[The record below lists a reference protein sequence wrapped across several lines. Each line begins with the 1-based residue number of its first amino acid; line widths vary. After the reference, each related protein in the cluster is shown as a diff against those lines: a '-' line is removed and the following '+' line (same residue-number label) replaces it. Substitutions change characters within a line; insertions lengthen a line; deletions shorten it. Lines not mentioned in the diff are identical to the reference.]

1 MRSNE
6 RSCYTRWHV
15 CDASDAAPAPWLDDA
30 AGVERALLCSN
41 IACGMPQGKLGLQTL
56 RALHGC
62 KTGLLRASK
71 LLSPCALCRTEARVR
86 YVTLKP
92 RVHYVTL
99 KQPVCTMSH

>member
-1 MRSNE
+1 VRPNVRS
-6 RSCYTRWHV
+6 SDTRWHV

-30 AGVERALLCSN
+30 AGVERALICSN
-41 IACGMPQGKLGLQTL
+41 NASGMPQGKLGVQTL

-71 LLSPCALCRTEARVR
+71 LLSPCALCNTEV
-86 YVTLKP
+86 

-99 KQPVCTMSH
+99 KPVCAMSH